1 METVYL
7 EFDHRRANHIY
18 VWRTACI
25 VLFICQ
31 IQTFRMSFSFILFIC
46 FVRHNAWFSQQC
58 FATYTLSLSIQPQH
72 RVYIYTCMLIFNAR
86 RFLLSWAN
94 FNASMGFKP
103 TENIPAN
110 ITSYPIQYSFNC
122 MHCDYDHGCWSAQ
135 VSEFS
140 VRALQLFNL
149 MILLIILSWRA
160 GRYIISKFSV
170 ALTHTV
176 PVLFRQDSREKNG
189 VSWKAGETCLKKKK
203 KVRARMLLCHVGMI
217 SDKGGAVLR

>member
-1 METVYL
+1 
-7 EFDHRRANHIY
+7 
-18 VWRTACI
+18 
-25 VLFICQ
+25 
-31 IQTFRMSFSFILFIC
+31 
-46 FVRHNAWFSQQC
+46 
-58 FATYTLSLSIQPQH
+58 
-72 RVYIYTCMLIFNAR
+72 
-86 RFLLSWAN
+86 
-94 FNASMGFKP
+94 MGFKP
-103 TENIPAN
+103 TENIRAN

-189 VSWKAGETCLKKKK
+189 VSWKAGETCLKKK
-203 KVRARMLLCHVGMI
+203 
-217 SDKGGAVLR
+217 GACTDVTLSCRNDIRQRRSGTAVVFETTSHKQLPQILPFIHKHIFTRDAL

>member
-1 METVYL
+1 MYGELRVLYYLFARSKRLGCRFLSFYLFACETQCMIQSAMFCYL
-7 EFDHRRANHIY
+7 YIITEY
-18 VWRTACI
+18 STSTPC
-25 VLFICQ
+25 
-31 IQTFRMSFSFILFIC
+31 
-46 FVRHNAWFSQQC
+46 
-58 FATYTLSLSIQPQH
+58 
-72 RVYIYTCMLIFNAR
+72 VYIYTCMLIFNAR

-103 TENIPAN
+103 TENIRAN

-149 MILLIILSWRA
+149 MIIYLILYPA
-160 GRYIISKFSV
+160 ELEDIISKFMISV

-176 PVLFRQDSREKNG
+176 PVLCRVTHERKMPFPEKQE
-189 VSWKAGETCLKKKK
+189 KHA
-203 KVRARMLLCHVGMI
+203 
-217 SDKGGAVLR
+217 

>member
-1 METVYL
+1 M
-7 EFDHRRANHIY
+7 
-18 VWRTACI
+18 
-25 VLFICQ
+25 
-31 IQTFRMSFSFILFIC
+31 IQSAMFCYSYIITDYSTST
-46 FVRHNAWFSQQC
+46 S
-58 FATYTLSLSIQPQH
+58 
-72 RVYIYTCMLIFNAR
+72 YIYMQIFNAPKVPSVLR
-86 RFLLSWAN
+86 AN
-94 FNASMGFKP
+94 FNASMGFMP
-103 TENIPAN
+103 IENIRANN
-110 ITSYPIQYSFNC
+110 ITSYPIQL
-122 MHCDYDHGCWSAQ
+122 HLQYDHSCWWSAQ

-176 PVLFRQDSREKNG
+176 PVLFRQDSRERNG